1 MTTYFATTGA
11 VYWHT
16 GEVLHVGGI
25 KTIAAVDA
33 RGIPARQMLI
43 AWCQAFSMRGLVPL
57 ASIGVRRKV
66 PYD

>member
-1 MTTYFATTGA
+1 MTTFFATTGA

-33 RGIPARQMLI
+33 REIPARD
-43 AWCQAFSMRGLVPL
+43 C
-57 ASIGVRRKV
+57 
-66 PYD
+66 